1 MSKGGRAGEGTGQ
14 APQAPGNAG
23 QTPATCIK
31 LHVRLAVQP
40 HHVEKCER
48 TVSAEHHE
56 QWVRERAQKQAQ
68 MVSCVGAPS
77 EEAPKEICVRVMG
90 ALATRDRRRTSRP
103 CGDEN
108 RP

>member
-1 MSKGGRAGEGTGQ
+1 MLAEHLQ
-14 APQAPGNAG
+14 Q
-23 QTPATCIK
+23 
-31 LHVRLAVQP
+31 LHVSLAVQP

-103 CGDEN
+103 CGNEN